1 MIPKPLV
8 QLRHTYQKINYLTV
22 FSNVITRFC
31 LFFQMSAIDPDCGVN
46 AIVNYTLGES
56 FIRPQFSVK
65 PDSGELCVSA
75 PLDYEAN
82 SDFEFPVIA
91 TDRG

>member
-1 MIPKPLV
+1 M
-8 QLRHTYQKINYLTV
+8 
-22 FSNVITRFC
+22 S
-31 LFFQMSAIDPDCGVN
+31 FQMSAMDSDCGVN

-56 FIRPQFSVK
+56 FIHPPFSVRA
-65 PDSGELCVSA
+65 DTGELCVSG

-91 TDRG
+91 TDRGTYLKYLSKLF